1 MELIRKQVR
10 MNQMGKTVTDQFM
23 IGGDYNVP
31 DAKSDVGRVLS
42 GEGSLRIEETRRVEN
57 YLRVTGKLNFK
68 VLYVTD
74 SGDPRP
80 GALEGMIP
88 FEEMVYMEEENG
100 EGEDIVQVQ
109 RVECGVS
116 LIHSRKLAV
125 KALAEMTVHT
135 EQITEKQVTLDV
147 DGEEG
152 IYLKKCPVELL
163 QLFTAKRDIYRIKEE
178 IKIPGTKENIG
189 TLLWTEVSSRKM
201 DTRLVQ
207 DAMMINGE
215 LQIFV
220 LYESQ
225 EGKTDWVEQT
235 VPYEGRIECAGAEE
249 GMYHHVYDRLDDI
262 SVEVRMDEDGEMHA
276 LGIEAALQVRLF
288 VYGEEKLE
296 LLEDA
301 YSLDKKCV
309 LETEEVVV
317 EELLMQNHSKS
328 KITERLS
335 LPELKDEILQVCHSS
350 ADLQIEKMEVQD
362 GGILAEGILHVS
374 FLYVKANDEVPFGVW
389 KGMVPFSAMLEC
401 REGSSDMK
409 YDVTYAVEQLA
420 VDLAGNDEVEIKVV
434 VAFRSFMRKAE
445 KIQMVTEAALVDYEK
460 EERMNQPGIVGYI
473 VKDGDDLWS
482 LAKKYSTT
490 EESILLNNELLSK
503 ELKTGDKI
511 LIFRESL
518 SIL

>member
-88 FEEMVYMEEENG
+88 FEEMVYMEEEN
-100 EGEDIVQVQ
+100 GEDIVQVQ

-207 DAMMINGE
+207 DAMLINGE

-249 GMYHHVYDRLDDI
+249 GMYHHVY
-262 SVEVRMDEDGEMHA
+262 
-276 LGIEAALQVRLF
+276 EAALQVRLF

-296 LLEDA
+296 ILEDA

-362 GGILAEGILHVS
+362 GGILAEGILNVS

-420 VDLAGNDEVEIKVV
+420 VDLAGNDEVEIKAV

>member
-152 IYLKKCPVELL
+152 IYLKNVRWSCCSCLPRRET
-163 QLFTAKRDIYRIKEE
+163 FTGSKRRLRYRGPK
-178 IKIPGTKENIG
+178 
-189 TLLWTEVSSRKM
+189 
-201 DTRLVQ
+201 
-207 DAMMINGE
+207 
-215 LQIFV
+215 
-220 LYESQ
+220 
-225 EGKTDWVEQT
+225 
-235 VPYEGRIECAGAEE
+235 RI
-249 GMYHHVYDRLDDI
+249 
-262 SVEVRMDEDGEMHA
+262 S
-276 LGIEAALQVRLF
+276 
-288 VYGEEKLE
+288 
-296 LLEDA
+296 
-301 YSLDKKCV
+301 
-309 LETEEVVV
+309 
-317 EELLMQNHSKS
+317 
-328 KITERLS
+328 ERS
-335 LPELKDEILQVCHSS
+335 CGQ
-350 ADLQIEKMEVQD
+350 
-362 GGILAEGILHVS
+362 
-374 FLYVKANDEVPFGVW
+374 
-389 KGMVPFSAMLEC
+389 
-401 REGSSDMK
+401 R
-409 YDVTYAVEQLA
+409 
-420 VDLAGNDEVEIKVV
+420 
-434 VAFRSFMRKAE
+434 
-445 KIQMVTEAALVDYEK
+445 
-460 EERMNQPGIVGYI
+460 
-473 VKDGDDLWS
+473 
-482 LAKKYSTT
+482 
-490 EESILLNNELLSK
+490 
-503 ELKTGDKI
+503 
-511 LIFRESL
+511 
-518 SIL
+518 

>member
-152 IYLKKCPVELL
+152 KKPGLHLYRFIQADLSDILNKMLQTGCRLTPPQDWMDYCNMLKQRFTPFEAADKIVPDERVCSYYFWKIFQQYEEKDSILAL
-163 QLFTAKRDIYRIKEE
+163 GNNTANTAKLQIGVRYREQRVMTNYTCGSMGYDVPAAIGAAVASGKKVYCVTGDGSIMMNLQEMQTIVQNKLPVQFVVFSNEGYGAIRQTCKNFFKGEYIGCTPDTGVSFPDFEDVARTFGREYRICRTNAEVEASVRWLIQSDKPVLLEVCQRFDDPVTPKVMSRLDENGKMQSPALQDMYPFLDKEE
-178 IKIPGTKENIG
+178 LIKIM
-189 TLLWTEVSSRKM
+189 W
-201 DTRLVQ
+201 D
-207 DAMMINGE
+207 
-215 LQIFV
+215 
-220 LYESQ
+220 
-225 EGKTDWVEQT
+225 
-235 VPYEGRIECAGAEE
+235 
-249 GMYHHVYDRLDDI
+249 
-262 SVEVRMDEDGEMHA
+262 
-276 LGIEAALQVRLF
+276 
-288 VYGEEKLE
+288 
-296 LLEDA
+296 
-301 YSLDKKCV
+301 
-309 LETEEVVV
+309 
-317 EELLMQNHSKS
+317 
-328 KITERLS
+328 
-335 LPELKDEILQVCHSS
+335 
-350 ADLQIEKMEVQD
+350 
-362 GGILAEGILHVS
+362 
-374 FLYVKANDEVPFGVW
+374 
-389 KGMVPFSAMLEC
+389 
-401 REGSSDMK
+401 
-409 YDVTYAVEQLA
+409 
-420 VDLAGNDEVEIKVV
+420 
-434 VAFRSFMRKAE
+434 
-445 KIQMVTEAALVDYEK
+445 
-460 EERMNQPGIVGYI
+460 
-473 VKDGDDLWS
+473 
-482 LAKKYSTT
+482 
-490 EESILLNNELLSK
+490 
-503 ELKTGDKI
+503 
-511 LIFRESL
+511 
-518 SIL
+518 

>member
-125 KALAEMTVHT
+125 KALAEITVHT

-163 QLFTAKRDIYRIKEE
+163 QPVYREETFTGSKRRLRYRGPK
-178 IKIPGTKENIG
+178 
-189 TLLWTEVSSRKM
+189 
-201 DTRLVQ
+201 
-207 DAMMINGE
+207 
-215 LQIFV
+215 
-220 LYESQ
+220 
-225 EGKTDWVEQT
+225 
-235 VPYEGRIECAGAEE
+235 RI
-249 GMYHHVYDRLDDI
+249 
-262 SVEVRMDEDGEMHA
+262 S
-276 LGIEAALQVRLF
+276 
-288 VYGEEKLE
+288 
-296 LLEDA
+296 
-301 YSLDKKCV
+301 
-309 LETEEVVV
+309 
-317 EELLMQNHSKS
+317 
-328 KITERLS
+328 ERS
-335 LPELKDEILQVCHSS
+335 CGQ
-350 ADLQIEKMEVQD
+350 
-362 GGILAEGILHVS
+362 
-374 FLYVKANDEVPFGVW
+374 
-389 KGMVPFSAMLEC
+389 
-401 REGSSDMK
+401 R
-409 YDVTYAVEQLA
+409 
-420 VDLAGNDEVEIKVV
+420 
-434 VAFRSFMRKAE
+434 
-445 KIQMVTEAALVDYEK
+445 
-460 EERMNQPGIVGYI
+460 
-473 VKDGDDLWS
+473 
-482 LAKKYSTT
+482 
-490 EESILLNNELLSK
+490 
-503 ELKTGDKI
+503 
-511 LIFRESL
+511 
-518 SIL
+518 

>member
-31 DAKSDVGRVLS
+31 DVKSDVGRVLS

-207 DAMMINGE
+207 DAMLINGE

-262 SVEVRMDEDGEMHA
+262 SVEVRMDEDGEMRA

-288 VYGEEKLE
+288 VYGE
-296 LLEDA
+296 
-301 YSLDKKCV
+301 
-309 LETEEVVV
+309 
-317 EELLMQNHSKS
+317 
-328 KITERLS
+328 
-335 LPELKDEILQVCHSS
+335 
-350 ADLQIEKMEVQD
+350 
-362 GGILAEGILHVS
+362 ILAEGILNVS

-420 VDLAGNDEVEIKVV
+420 VDLAGNDEVEIKAV

>member
-23 IGGDYNVP
+23 SGGDYNVP

-207 DAMMINGE
+207 DAMLINGE

-262 SVEVRMDEDGEMHA
+262 RVEVRMDEDGEMRI
-276 LGIEAALQVRLF
+276 LGIEGTLLLRMNF
-288 VYGEEKLE
+288 YEEQEME
-296 LLEDA
+296 LLEDI
-301 YSLDKKCV
+301 YSLQEQCIPEKQ
-309 LETEEVVV
+309 ETVF
-317 EELLMQNHSKS
+317 EELLMQNQSRYKL
-328 KITERLS
+328 TERLS
-335 LPELKDEILQVCHSS
+335 LPELKDDVLQVLCSRGEI
-350 ADLQIEKMEVQD
+350 QIEHTEYREE
-362 GGILAEGILHVS
+362 GIQIEGILHLN
-374 FLYVKANDEVPFGVW
+374 FLYLRGDDARPYGSWQGMIPFQH
-389 KGMVPFSAMLEC
+389 LIEC
-401 REGSSDMK
+401 SDLPENVRCTMSHHVDQIQVSMAGSE
-409 YDVTYAVEQLA
+409 AVEVRAILA
-420 VDLAGNDEVEIKVV
+420 FDAFLRREVELQTIVSV
-434 VAFRSFMRKAE
+434 ME
-445 KIQMVTEAALVDYEK
+445 KPLDLEQMDK
-460 EERMNQPGIVGYI
+460 RPGIVGHI
-473 VKDGDDLWS
+473 VQEKEDLWE
-482 LAKKYSTT
+482 LAKQYMTT
-490 EESILLNNELLSK
+490 VEGIMNVNELENENVKIGDKLLIFKENMSIL
-503 ELKTGDKI
+503 
-511 LIFRESL
+511 
-518 SIL
+518 

>member
-1 MELIRKQVR
+1 MFCL
-10 MNQMGKTVTDQFM
+10 
-23 IGGDYNVP
+23 Y
-31 DAKSDVGRVLS
+31 LS
-42 GEGSLRIEETRRVEN
+42 EE
-57 YLRVTGKLNFK
+57 
-68 VLYVTD
+68 
-74 SGDPRP
+74 S
-80 GALEGMIP
+80 
-88 FEEMVYMEEENG
+88 
-100 EGEDIVQVQ
+100 
-109 RVECGVS
+109 
-116 LIHSRKLAV
+116 
-125 KALAEMTVHT
+125 KA
-135 EQITEKQVTLDV
+135 
-147 DGEEG
+147 
-152 IYLKKCPVELL
+152 
-163 QLFTAKRDIYRIKEE
+163 
-178 IKIPGTKENIG
+178 
-189 TLLWTEVSSRKM
+189 
-201 DTRLVQ
+201 
-207 DAMMINGE
+207 
-215 LQIFV
+215 
-220 LYESQ
+220 
-225 EGKTDWVEQT
+225 DWVSQ
-235 VPYEGRIECAGAEE
+235 VIPYEGKLLCNGLTE
-249 GMYHHVYDRLDDI
+249 GMFY
-262 SVEVRMDEDGEMHA
+262 SVEHTLEDTLVDIRMDEDGEMRA

-296 LLEDA
+296 ILEDA

-362 GGILAEGILHVS
+362 GGILAEGILNVS

-420 VDLAGNDEVEIKVV
+420 VDLAGNDEVEIKAV

>member
-1 MELIRKQVR
+1 
-10 MNQMGKTVTDQFM
+10 
-23 IGGDYNVP
+23 
-31 DAKSDVGRVLS
+31 
-42 GEGSLRIEETRRVEN
+42 
-57 YLRVTGKLNFK
+57 
-68 VLYVTD
+68 
-74 SGDPRP
+74 
-80 GALEGMIP
+80 
-88 FEEMVYMEEENG
+88 
-100 EGEDIVQVQ
+100 
-109 RVECGVS
+109 
-116 LIHSRKLAV
+116 
-125 KALAEMTVHT
+125 
-135 EQITEKQVTLDV
+135 
-147 DGEEG
+147 
-152 IYLKKCPVELL
+152 
-163 QLFTAKRDIYRIKEE
+163 
-178 IKIPGTKENIG
+178 
-189 TLLWTEVSSRKM
+189 M

-207 DAMMINGE
+207 DAMLINGE

-235 VPYEGRIECAGAEE
+235 VPYEGRIECAGVEE

-262 SVEVRMDEDGEMHA
+262 SVEVRMDEDGEMRA

-362 GGILAEGILHVS
+362 GGILTEGILNVS

-420 VDLAGNDEVEIKVV
+420 VDLAGNDEVEIKAV

>member
-116 LIHSRKLAV
+116 LIHSRKLEV
-125 KALAEMTVHT
+125 KALAEITVHT

-163 QLFTAKRDIYRIKEE
+163 Q
-178 IKIPGTKENIG
+178 
-189 TLLWTEVSSRKM
+189 M

-207 DAMMINGE
+207 DAMLINGE

-262 SVEVRMDEDGEMHA
+262 SVEVRMDEDGEMRA

-296 LLEDA
+296 ILEDA

-362 GGILAEGILHVS
+362 GGILAEGILNVS

-420 VDLAGNDEVEIKVV
+420 VDLAGNDEVEIKAV

>member
-1 MELIRKQVR
+1 
-10 MNQMGKTVTDQFM
+10 
-23 IGGDYNVP
+23 
-31 DAKSDVGRVLS
+31 
-42 GEGSLRIEETRRVEN
+42 
-57 YLRVTGKLNFK
+57 
-68 VLYVTD
+68 
-74 SGDPRP
+74 
-80 GALEGMIP
+80 
-88 FEEMVYMEEENG
+88 
-100 EGEDIVQVQ
+100 
-109 RVECGVS
+109 
-116 LIHSRKLAV
+116 
-125 KALAEMTVHT
+125 
-135 EQITEKQVTLDV
+135 
-147 DGEEG
+147 
-152 IYLKKCPVELL
+152 
-163 QLFTAKRDIYRIKEE
+163 
-178 IKIPGTKENIG
+178 
-189 TLLWTEVSSRKM
+189 
-201 DTRLVQ
+201 
-207 DAMMINGE
+207 
-215 LQIFV
+215 
-220 LYESQ
+220 
-225 EGKTDWVEQT
+225 
-235 VPYEGRIECAGAEE
+235 
-249 GMYHHVYDRLDDI
+249 MYHHVYDRLDDI
-262 SVEVRMDEDGEMHA
+262 SVEVRMDEDGEMRA

-296 LLEDA
+296 ILEDA

-317 EELLMQNHSKS
+317 A
-328 KITERLS
+328 
-335 LPELKDEILQVCHSS
+335 ELKDEILQVCHSS

-362 GGILAEGILHVS
+362 GGILAEGILNVS

-420 VDLAGNDEVEIKVV
+420 VDLAGNDEVEIKAV

>member
-1 MELIRKQVR
+1 MTDKKKTILEAVEKLTDTYRKEEL
-10 MNQMGKTVTDQFM
+10 FL
-23 IGGDYNVP
+23 
-31 DAKSDVGRVLS
+31 GRDRERLPNKKEIINFIKDMRSIIFPGYFSVDSSASVFPEHYVAYRLNDLYDCLQ
-42 GEGSLRIEETRRVEN
+42 EQIEIA
-57 YLRVTGKLNFK
+57 F
-68 VLYVTD
+68 LYQ
-74 SGDPRP
+74 G
-80 GALEGMIP
+80 
-88 FEEMVYMEEENG
+88 EEE
-100 EGEDIVQVQ
+100 Q
-109 RVECGVS
+109 
-116 LIHSRKLAV
+116 
-125 KALAEMTVHT
+125 KAKEHT

-207 DAMMINGE
+207 DAMLINGE

-262 SVEVRMDEDGEMHA
+262 SVEVRMDEDGEMRA

-362 GGILAEGILHVS
+362 GGILAEGILNVS

-420 VDLAGNDEVEIKVV
+420 VDLAGNDEVEIKAV

>member
-23 IGGDYNVP
+23 IDGDYNVP

-42 GEGSLRIEETRRVEN
+42 GEGSLRVEETRRVEN

-74 SGDPRP
+74 SGDPRL
-80 GALEGMIP
+80 GALEGMLP

-100 EGEDIVQVQ
+100 EGEYIVQVQ

-125 KALAEMTVHT
+125 KAVAEMTVHT

-152 IYLKKCPVELL
+152 IISEKNVRWSCCSCL
-163 QLFTAKRDIYRIKEE
+163 TAKRDIYRIKEE

-189 TLLWTEVSSRKM
+189 TLLWTEVSSRKV

-207 DAMMINGE
+207 DAMLINGE

-249 GMYHHVYDRLDDI
+249 GMYHHVYDQLDDI
-262 SVEVRMDEDGEMHA
+262 SVEVRMDEDGEMRA

-301 YSLDKKCV
+301 YSLDKKMCF
-309 LETEEVVV
+309 
-317 EELLMQNHSKS
+317 
-328 KITERLS
+328 
-335 LPELKDEILQVCHSS
+335 
-350 ADLQIEKMEVQD
+350 AD
-362 GGILAEGILHVS
+362 
-374 FLYVKANDEVPFGVW
+374 
-389 KGMVPFSAMLEC
+389 
-401 REGSSDMK
+401 R
-409 YDVTYAVEQLA
+409 
-420 VDLAGNDEVEIKVV
+420 
-434 VAFRSFMRKAE
+434 RSCC
-445 KIQMVTEAALVDYEK
+445 
-460 EERMNQPGIVGYI
+460 
-473 VKDGDDLWS
+473 
-482 LAKKYSTT
+482 
-490 EESILLNNELLSK
+490 
-503 ELKTGDKI
+503 
-511 LIFRESL
+511 
-518 SIL
+518 

>member
-207 DAMMINGE
+207 DAMLINGE

-225 EGKTDWVEQT
+225 EGKTDWVE
-235 VPYEGRIECAGAEE
+235 
-249 GMYHHVYDRLDDI
+249 
-262 SVEVRMDEDGEMHA
+262 RMDEDGEMRA

-296 LLEDA
+296 ILEDA

-362 GGILAEGILHVS
+362 GGILTEGILNVS

-420 VDLAGNDEVEIKVV
+420 VDLAGNDEVEIKAV

>member
-207 DAMMINGE
+207 DAMLINGE

-262 SVEVRMDEDGEMHA
+262 SVEVRMDEDGEMRA

-296 LLEDA
+296 ILEDA

-317 EELLMQNHSKS
+317 EELRMLTHAKRQF
-328 KITERLS
+328 TERVS
-335 LPELKDEILQVCHSS
+335 LPELNDEFAGEVSEFETMDEYKSDIRAKLAETKQQQASTENENNVVEKVVENAAMEIPDAMIDEQVREMINDYARRMQSQGIS
-350 ADLQIEKMEVQD
+350 LEQYMQFTGMPIEKLLEQSRPQ
-362 GGILAEGILHVS
+362 AEKRIRTRLVLEAVVAAENIQVS
-374 FLYVKANDEVPFGVW
+374 DE
-389 KGMVPFSAMLEC
+389 
-401 REGSSDMK
+401 
-409 YDVTYAVEQLA
+409 A
-420 VDLAGNDEVEIKVV
+420 VDAEIAKMAETYKMEADKVRSIMGEAGIAQMKEDMAVQEAVDFL
-434 VAFRSFMRKAE
+434 VA
-445 KIQMVTEAALVDYEK
+445 EANLV
-460 EERMNQPGIVGYI
+460 
-473 VKDGDDLWS
+473 
-482 LAKKYSTT
+482 
-490 EESILLNNELLSK
+490 
-503 ELKTGDKI
+503 
-511 LIFRESL
+511 
-518 SIL
+518 

>member
-178 IKIPGTKENIG
+178 IKIPGTKEN
-189 TLLWTEVSSRKM
+189 
-201 DTRLVQ
+201 
-207 DAMMINGE
+207 AMLINGE

-262 SVEVRMDEDGEMHA
+262 SVEVRMDEDGEMRA

-296 LLEDA
+296 ILEDA

-362 GGILAEGILHVS
+362 GGILAEGILNVS

-420 VDLAGNDEVEIKVV
+420 VDLAGNDEVEIKAV

-482 LAKKYSTT
+482 LAKKYLTT